1 MLKHFT
7 PTFIKKIDTWLIKNY
22 PAVWVTRIHYVL
34 FCFLCLSLFCFLIGS
49 LIPVDLKDN
58 NTSVLWY
65 SLLLIACFI
74 LSWYWGFKYIV
85 FNIEKRFGLT
95 SITQVYFNA
104 LLTLTCVYLLTI
116 IPNFYVYA
124 HNQKFKN
131 AVSDKQL
138 FIDIALMNSLE
149 PYVPTNLYNY
159 ENTFD
164 TLLKLNKSNI
174 RHYKNFNDYTPY
186 TLNNYDYKNYSDNGE
201 ISFSNV
207 KPIYDK
213 KYLIKLINQHIAVCE
228 KYKVSATI
236 DASAV
241 ADTFIVNYK
250 AGWRINNNN
259 YSNDYY
265 KNNIKDV
272 FRNIYNAKLDYPFY
286 LQPDYLYV
294 QLYIVL
300 TLTLLIWLFKLTYWR
315 QYLLTAVIFFLYP
328 IIMLIIFS
336 IISNSTSKMMYYSFF
351 VYFIASLVFTLLSL
365 KNKQEFKPLQMVGT
379 IGTLILMLYLPL
391 IILMYL
397 KDCTPLFKYEYPANY
412 DSLGKQ
418 IVVNSNYKYVYD
430 WTYYYAT
437 IMNDWWYEHYKKW
450 LTWLKALSPILVFA
464 LLPAFHTILRK
475 QLALPK
481 KVN

>member
-1 MLKHFT
+1 MLKNFT
-7 PTFIKKIDTWLIKNY
+7 PAFIKKADAWLIKNY
-22 PAVWVTRIHYVL
+22 PSIWVTRIHYVSL
-34 FCFLCLSLFCFLIGS
+34 WFVCLSLFCFLIGS
-49 LIPVDLKDN
+49 LIPVNLQEN
-58 NTSVLWY
+58 NTSILWY
-65 SLLLIACFI
+65 SLLLIACFM

-85 FNIEKRFGLT
+85 FNVEKRFGLT
-95 SITQVYFNA
+95 SISQVYLNA

-116 IPNFYVYA
+116 VPDFYVYA

-164 TLLKLNKSNI
+164 TLLKVNKSNI

-186 TLNNYDYKNYSDNGE
+186 TLNNYDYKNYTDNGE
-201 ISFSNV
+201 ISYINV
-207 KPIYDK
+207 KPLYNK
-213 KYLIKLINQHIAVCE
+213 TYLINLINQHIAVCE
-228 KYKVSATI
+228 KYKVLATI
-236 DASAV
+236 DASAI
-241 ADTFIVNYK
+241 ADTFIVNHK
-250 AGWRINNNN
+250 AGWRINNNS

-286 LQPDYLYV
+286 LQPDFLYV

-336 IISNSTSKMMYYSFF
+336 IVSNSTSKMMYYSFF
-351 VYFIASLVFTLLSL
+351 VYYITSLAFTLFSL

-379 IGTLILMLYLPL
+379 IGTLILTLYLPL

-397 KDCTPLFKYEYPANY
+397 KDYTPLFRYEYPANY

-418 IVVNSNYKYVYD
+418 IMVNGNYKYVYD
-430 WTYYYAT
+430 WSYYYAT
-437 IMNDWWYEHYKKW
+437 IMNDWWYEHFKNW
-450 LTWLKALSPILVFA
+450 LTWLKALSPIFVFSI
-464 LLPAFHTILRK
+464 LPAFHAILIK
-475 QLALPK
+475 QIALPK
-481 KVN
+481 KAN